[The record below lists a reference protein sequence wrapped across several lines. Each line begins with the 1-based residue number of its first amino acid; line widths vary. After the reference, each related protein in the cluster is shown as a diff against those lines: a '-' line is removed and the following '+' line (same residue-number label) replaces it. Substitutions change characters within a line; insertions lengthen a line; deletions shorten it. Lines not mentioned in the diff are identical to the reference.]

1 MNHVEFEMEINKKEK
16 KSANR
21 SWADF
26 HVLAQYLPRRVAQCF
41 TCLSLHR
48 LLFFFFLLSRLHV
61 GPGHLPF
68 FLLHHGWCCWNQTKS
83 PLPEIYELPNRTPR
97 DSSRRA
103 RTSGPGRPSSN
114 SVAML

>member
-1 MNHVEFEMEINKKEK
+1 MNDVEFEMEINKKK

-26 HVLAQYLPRRVAQCF
+26 HVLAQYPPAPRGPV
-41 TCLSLHR
+41 LH
-48 LLFFFFLLSRLHV
+48 LFKPAPSPPFFFLLSRLHV

-83 PLPEIYELPNRTPR
+83 PLPWYPR
-97 DSSRRA
+97 
-103 RTSGPGRPSSN
+103 
-114 SVAML
+114 

>member
-1 MNHVEFEMEINKKEK
+1 MNHVEFEMEINKKK

-48 LLFFFFLLSRLHV
+48 LLFFFSF
-61 GPGHLPF
+61 
-68 FLLHHGWCCWNQTKS
+68 C
-83 PLPEIYELPNRTPR
+83 
-97 DSSRRA
+97 
-103 RTSGPGRPSSN
+103 
-114 SVAML
+114 